1 MVQISKNVYEYG
13 DGIYAVDSE
22 YEEDMRAAVYFVV
35 DSGRVAMIDT
45 VHNGSLGP
53 TLDAMKLLGLG
64 EDQVDYICLTHVH
77 LDHAGGAGT
86 YMERFP
92 NAKLVVHTRGAK
104 HMISPEQL
112 MEGVRAVYGADEAER
127 LYGKL
132 IPVDEKRI
140 VTPEDGQKLTHGGRE
155 IVCLDTP
162 GHARHHLTYYDERTK
177 AAFTGDVFGMTY
189 PELSAGTHQGVIPT
203 SSPVQFEPEAMI
215 ASMDRILALG
225 VTRLFPTHFG
235 EMQSPAQIAAD
246 LKRQIAAYVRVA
258 ETSGGDI
265 ERIRGSLTKV
275 FANEAE
281 TQNWPQE
288 WRDVREKFAR
298 EIEMNA
304 QGLKV
309 WYDRK
314 SRGKS

>member
-13 DGIYAVDSE
+13 DGIYAIDSE
-22 YEEDMRAAVYFVV
+22 YEEARRAAVYFIVE
-35 DSGRVAMIDT
+35 SGRVAMIDT

-64 EDQVDYICLTHVH
+64 ESQVDYICLTHVH

-92 NAKLVVHTRGAK
+92 NAKLVVHARGAR
-104 HMISPEQL
+104 HMASPGQL
-112 MEGVRAVYGADEAER
+112 MEGVRSVYGAEEAKR
-127 LYGKL
+127 LYGEL
-132 IPVDEKRI
+132 VPVDEKRI
-140 VTPEDGQKLTHGGRE
+140 VTPEDGQKLELGNRE

-162 GHARHHLTYYDERTK
+162 GHARHHLSYYDERTK
-177 AAFTGDVFGMTY
+177 AAFTGDVFGMSY
-189 PELSAGTHQGVIPT
+189 PELDAGEHQGVIPT

-215 ASMDRILALG
+215 ASIDRILALG

-235 EMQSPAQIAAD
+235 EIHHPQEIAAD

-265 ERIRGSLTKV
+265 DRIRSGLIRV
-275 FANEAE
+275 FENESE
-281 TQNWPQE
+281 VQNWPQE
-288 WRDVREKFAR
+288 WHDVKEKFAR